1 MADDQVTLRHRSTR
15 PSSSQA
21 DGYILVDEDDY
32 EQTGLRG
39 GRSCCLWIVITLLFL
54 VAVLNALVTAGL
66 LYFLSITHEGMASLE
81 LFTGESAVRVLSNLT
96 VDNLVLHSN
105 IEGRG
110 DRDLVFK
117 GEEISVG
124 TEKYSKVE
132 MSGKSVLLTG
142 GQFELWTESGKPLF
156 STSAPL
162 NLDLYQVTNLHASAL
177 DVGAVTGTSLFPD
190 LHIESDQI
198 TQMIGTEGVDFSSE
212 GDIGIHG
219 GADLNLQAK
228 EVVLDSQ
235 VYLSLFLPVEGKGEG
250 SQSSSTQM
258 LLCVCAGSGR
268 VFTLPDTHA
277 DTSCADAVVGVH
289 PCDL

>member
-1 MADDQVTLRHRSTR
+1 
-15 PSSSQA
+15 
-21 DGYILVDEDDY
+21 
-32 EQTGLRG
+32 
-39 GRSCCLWIVITLLFL
+39 
-54 VAVLNALVTAGL
+54 VTAGL

-124 TEKYSKVE
+124 TEKYSK
-132 MSGKSVLLTG
+132 GKSVLLTG

-177 DVGAVTGTSLFPD
+177 DVGA
-190 LHIESDQI
+190 
-198 TQMIGTEGVDFSSE
+198 
-212 GDIGIHG
+212 
-219 GADLNLQAK
+219 